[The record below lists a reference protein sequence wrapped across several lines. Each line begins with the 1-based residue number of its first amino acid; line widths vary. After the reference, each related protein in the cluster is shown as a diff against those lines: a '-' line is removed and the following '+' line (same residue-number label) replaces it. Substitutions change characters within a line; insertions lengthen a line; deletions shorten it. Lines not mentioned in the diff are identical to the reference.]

1 MFFHQDLERNVELFF
16 LQALKTIK
24 QDEQCLQA
32 AQTLTSLARKYTT
45 SQTPLDSVQPS
56 EKLRNSLQQTQDAL
70 FAFLHSWTKASD
82 LGTPAFNEHLQ
93 NVFAGPRDSDDI
105 RQLVDLFIDLLQ
117 SCLTDPSFVT
127 SSAAQ
132 QRIDHLK
139 EQKHHIQQSHGD
151 WWGSLMHVL
160 RELETAFGDVLEDQD
175 LQDLACHVESLSRS
189 VLEVANKGTRVLLGE
204 TQGLVSDLVNV
215 LLPRL
220 LGTLVNCPFPRMEFT
235 SPSVDALVSL

>member
-1 MFFHQDLERNVELFF
+1 M
-16 LQALKTIK
+16 QALKTIR

-32 AQTLTSLARKYTT
+32 AQTLASLARKYTT
-45 SQTPLDSVQPS
+45 SQTPLDSLQPS
-56 EKLRNSLQQTQDAL
+56 AKLQKRLHQAQDAL

-82 LGTPAFNEHLQ
+82 LGTPTFNEHLHT
-93 NVFAGPRDSDDI
+93 VFAGPKDHNDI

-117 SCLTDPSFVT
+117 SSLADPTYVT

-132 QRIDHLK
+132 ESVDQLK
-139 EQKHHIQQSHGD
+139 EQKQHIQQSHGQ
-151 WWGSLMHVL
+151 WWSSLTYVL
-160 RELETAFGDVLEDQD
+160 REAETAFGDVLEDQD
-175 LQDLACHVESLSRS
+175 LQNLASHVESLSVS
-189 VLEVANKGTRVLLGE
+189 ALEVANKGTRVLLGE

-235 SPSVDALVSL
+235 SPSVDALVSLSSSTLCATFSG